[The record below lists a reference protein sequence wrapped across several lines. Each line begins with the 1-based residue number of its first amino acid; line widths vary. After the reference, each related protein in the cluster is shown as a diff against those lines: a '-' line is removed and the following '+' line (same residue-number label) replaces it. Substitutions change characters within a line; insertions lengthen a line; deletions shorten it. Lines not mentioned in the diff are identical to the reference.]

1 MNMRNHAV
9 FDRRSNA
16 LVFRLTIAT
25 FFVIVTALLAIPS
38 GTRAAATAPAAAPPV
53 APLADA
59 ILTKACGLLTSSDS
73 FSFHADILFDQ
84 LLPSQV
90 KVQFAAAMDYAV
102 QRPDELAVVYDS
114 DIGAKRIWYHGK
126 TLTIYD
132 PPHAVY
138 AVATVPDSIEDMFEY
153 VAKNYHLTMPLADLA
168 YSDPCAMVRKRV
180 IFGGYIGVNNVN
192 GVACDHV
199 AFSSKNVDLQLWVDH
214 TGKPILRKIVITYRS
229 QPGSPEFIA
238 FLSNWKYGAKI
249 PGSHFK
255 PELPAS
261 AKRIEFLQVKEAAKP

>member
-1 MNMRNHAV
+1 MNIRNHPAS
-9 FDRRSNA
+9 DDCAWA
-16 LVFRLTIAT
+16 LVFRRIIAT
-25 FFVIVTALLAIPS
+25 LFVMAAALLTMPS
-38 GTRAAATAPAAAPPV
+38 GTRAAATSPAAPEV
-53 APLADA
+53 APLADG
-59 ILTKACGLLTSSDS
+59 ILTKACGLLAASDT

-90 KVQFAAAMDYAV
+90 KVQFAAAMDYTV
-102 QRPDELAVVYDS
+102 QRPNELAVVYDS

-132 PPHAVY
+132 PPHGVY
-138 AVATVPDSIEDMFEY
+138 AIATVPDSIEDMFEY
-153 VAKNYHLTMPLADLA
+153 VAQNYHLTMPLADLA

-180 IFGGYIGVNNVN
+180 IYGGYIGINNVN
-192 GVACDHV
+192 GDACDHV

-214 TGKPILRKIVITYRS
+214 TGKPIMRKIVINYRS

-238 FLSNWKYGAKI
+238 FLSNWKFGSKI
-249 PGSHFK
+249 SGSRFK

>member
-1 MNMRNHAV
+1 MYIRKQVASDYS
-9 FDRRSNA
+9 FGA
-16 LVFRLTIAT
+16 LLCRHMIVALLIVAT
-25 FFVIVTALLAIPS
+25 GLLAIPG
-38 GTRAAATAPAAAPPV
+38 GTRAAAKAPTTPSV
-53 APLADA
+53 APQADA
-59 ILTKACGLLTSSDS
+59 ILSKVCSLLKSSDS

-138 AVATVPDSIEDMFEY
+138 ATATVPDSVQEMFEY
-153 VAKNYHLTMPLADLA
+153 MAQNYHLTMPLADLA
-168 YSDPCAMVRKRV
+168 YNDPCTMVRKRV
-180 IFGGYIGVNNVN
+180 IYGGYIGVNNAN
-192 GVACDHV
+192 DIPCDHV

-214 TGKPILRKIVITYRS
+214 KGKPIIRKIVINYRS
-229 QPGSPEFIA
+229 QPGSPEFMA
-238 FLSNWKYGAKI
+238 FLSNWKFGGKI

-261 AKRIEFLQVKEAAKP
+261 AKRIEFLQMKKAAKP